1 MNNQAVSHAISQN
14 EGDDNLPPPPAFLLN
29 PSDHQ
34 IDNNQQAAS
43 RSSTPASSHGMLIT
57 MSRLAKMHKYQTVI
71 N

>member
-34 IDNNQQAAS
+34 IDNNQQAIS
-43 RSSTPASSHGMLIT
+43 RSSTPASHGMLIKV
-57 MSRLAKMHKYQTVI
+57 SHLVKLH
-71 N
+71 